1 MFRKICLRFCED
13 YPFIIAIAI
22 SLIVLSKIHTFRE
35 HLLGSPERVFVYKEL
50 NGQYTKANVSAN
62 PRYTDAKVARFLRR
76 MISSCYAIDYDTAKN
91 INDGISDNKYGQ
103 CVERHFAP
111 VAATSLYSVFPTDR
125 LVEAIIFSQ
134 GRADTV
140 VPYSP
145 VLLSR
150 NALGSPLFWDFEVPM
165 MITIQSVSG
174 DESTSFIAVYRVV
187 PDPRADNPSSLLI
200 EKVTFI

>member
-1 MFRKICLRFCED
+1 MISKIYKRFCED

-22 SLIVLSKIHTFRE
+22 SFIVLSKIHTFSG
-35 HLLGSPERVFVYKEL
+35 HLLGTPERVFVYKEID
-50 NGQYTKANVSAN
+50 GQYTKANVSAN
-62 PRYTDAKVARFLRR
+62 PRYTDDKVARFLRR
-76 MISSCYAIDYDTAKN
+76 MISSCYAIEYETAN
-91 INDGISDNKYGQ
+91 HINNGVSENEYGQ
-103 CVERHFAP
+103 CIERHFAP
-111 VAATSLYSVFPTDR
+111 VAAKSLYTVFPTDR
-125 LVEAIIFSQ
+125 LLEAILFSQ

-165 MITIQSVSG
+165 LITIQSVSG
-174 DESTSFIAVYRVV
+174 DESSSFIAIYRVV